1 MISIIISSAKKPLL
15 AQVKKNIADTIGVEH
30 QIIAFDNSDG
40 SKGICQIYNQ
50 GIREAQYDVLCFM
63 HEDVALHTPNWGVI
77 VEDIFKN
84 DPEVGLIG
92 LAGSSYRPITPTG
105 WNGMGNEGYYIN
117 LLQRFKFAEKE
128 TKREYHNPGD
138 KNLAP
143 VAVVDGVWFCTT
155 KVLAQKH
162 GFDERFAGFHVYDM
176 DFSLTIGQ
184 EKTVAVTFDVLLE
197 HFSEGSYNVD
207 WLKDTIKLFEK
218 WHHILPI
225 NLEGLSRKQVI
236 YIERRTFKHFL
247 KQVAESN
254 LPISAANK
262 VLWKAGKF
270 RKLDLSLFFKLQFY
284 VILAWFKSLFG
295 GTK

>member
-15 AQVKKNIADTIGVEH
+15 AQVKKNIADTIGIEH
-30 QIIAFDNSDG
+30 EIIAFDNSDG

-50 GIREAQYDVLCFM
+50 GIREAKFDVLCFM
-63 HEDVALHTPNWGVI
+63 HEDIAMHTPNWGVI

-84 DPEVGLIG
+84 YPNVGLIG

-117 LLQRFKFAEKE
+117 LLQRFKFEEKE

-138 KNLAP
+138 KALAP

-155 KVLAQKH
+155 KALAQKYM
-162 GFDERFAGFHVYDM
+162 FDESFAGFHVYDM

-197 HFSEGSYNVD
+197 HFSEGSYNAD

-225 NLEGLSRKQVI
+225 NLGGLPHKQII

-247 KQVAESN
+247 KQITQSN
-254 LPISAANK
+254 LPIRVANK

-270 RKLDLSLFFKLQFY
+270 RRLDFGLFLKLQFY
-284 VILAWFKSLFG
+284 VVLAWFKSLFG
-295 GTK
+295 AK